1 MAFWEKWWFH
11 KCILKFLAD
20 LYYMKYLD
28 NKASSKRNIFYR
40 YISVIHISSLKKSF
54 RVWLSLGIKPLHFL
68 KAIVFRF
75 KLYNWSQF
83 YISANCV
90 SQEKNKST
98 ALKEIC
104 AWKEA
109 TATTAGLHY
118 RTTKL
123 PTIFPLTLLAASRK
137 FLKNRR
143 PNKGE
148 IEGRITIS
156 VTV

>member
-1 MAFWEKWWFH
+1 MLAFWEKWWFH

-109 TATTAGLHY
+109 TATTGLQSC
-118 RTTKL
+118 
-123 PTIFPLTLLAASRK
+123 LLFFILHSNT
-137 FLKNRR
+137 FSCLK
-143 PNKGE
+143 KVFE
-148 IEGRITIS
+148 K
-156 VTV
+156 